1 MSHYINLFLQNP
13 LLELFNA
20 ADSPGTIQILL
31 QAGYMISSVLFILG
45 LKNLSSPATA
55 RKGNAMAALAMLF
68 GVVITLLDNQILGF
82 DLMIVGILIG
92 SLVGIVAAKKVEMTS
107 MPELVALF
115 NGFGGIASSLVAL
128 GEVARFYGQTLY
140 ETGQITASVW
150 GSFPIVGLSIL
161 IGTVTFSGSMVAF
174 GKLSGKISG
183 SAIIYKGQHILNA
196 LMLIGAIT
204 MVVLLCITPSNIIL
218 WIPIIVIALILG
230 VTFVI
235 PIGGA
240 DMPVVISLLNSLS
253 GVAASAAG
261 FVINNELL
269 IVAGALVGA
278 SGLILTNIMCKAMNR
293 SLFDVLFKTF
303 GQVPGAAGAST
314 DGGAPKNVRETTA
327 DDLAVLLAYSEK
339 VVIVPGYGLA
349 VAQGQHAIKEVSNIL
364 EAKGVKVSY
373 GIHPVAGRMPG
384 HMNVL
389 LAEADISYDLLFDMD
404 EINPEM
410 PTTDVVLVI
419 GANDV
424 VNPDAL
430 ENTASPIY
438 GMPIIN
444 VHEAK
449 QTIVFKRSM
458 SPGFA
463 GIDNPLFYKDN
474 NQMFF
479 GDAKKSLQNL
489 VKALGEV

>member
-1 MSHYINLFLQNP
+1 MSRFIYLFLQNP

-20 ADSPGTIQILL
+20 ANSPETIQILL

-68 GVVITLLDNQILGF
+68 GVVITLLDHQILGF
-82 DLMIVGILIG
+82 DLMIIGIIVG

-107 MPELVALF
+107 MPELVAVF

-128 GEVARFYGQTLY
+128 GEISKFYSQSLY
-140 ETGQITASVW
+140 ATGEITSSVW

-183 SAIIYKGQHILNA
+183 SAIIYTGQHFINA
-196 LMLIGAIT
+196 LMLTAAIAF
-204 MVVLLCITPSNIIL
+204 VIVLCITPSMISL

-253 GVAASAAG
+253 GIAASAAG

-293 SLFDVLFKTF
+293 TLFDVLFKTF
-303 GQVPGAAGAST
+303 GQVAGAAASS
-314 DGGAPKNVRETTA
+314 DGGAPKTVRETSA

-364 EAKGVKVSY
+364 EAKGVKVAY

-424 VNPDAL
+424 VNPDAI
-430 ENTASPIY
+430 ENSASPIY

-463 GIDNPLFYKDN
+463 GIDNPLFYKEN

>member
-1 MSHYINLFLQNP
+1 MHLLFLQNP
-13 LLELFNA
+13 LIELLGSGST
-20 ADSPGTIQILL
+20 DTLIKV
-31 QAGYMISSVLFILG
+31 GYMVASVLFILG
-45 LKNLSSPATA
+45 IKLLSSPATA
-55 RKGNAMAALAMLF
+55 RKGNQLSSLAMLL
-68 GVVITLLDNQILGF
+68 GVIITLFDQQVLGF
-82 DLMIVGILIG
+82 DLMIIGVILG
-92 SLVGIVAAKKVEMTS
+92 GLVGVIAAKKVEMTA

-115 NGFGGIASSLVAL
+115 NGFGGIASALVAM
-128 GEVARFYGQTLY
+128 GELSAFYANTLY
-140 ETGQITASVW
+140 ANGSVEASVL
-150 GSFPIVGLSIL
+150 GSFPIIGISVL
-161 IGTVTFSGSMVAF
+161 IGTLTFSGSLVAF
-174 GKLSGKISG
+174 GKLSGKITGKAITFSG
-183 SAIIYKGQHILNA
+183 LNA
-196 LMLIGAIT
+196 INAILLLVAFG
-204 MVVLLCITPSNIIL
+204 MVGYLSFAPNHIEL
-218 WIPIIVIALILG
+218 WIPILVISLLLG
-230 VTFVI
+230 VLFVI

-261 FVINNELL
+261 FVIDNQLL

-293 SLFDVLFKTF
+293 TLFDVLFKTF
-303 GQVPGAAGAST
+303 GQVAGAATG
-314 DGGAPKNVRETTA
+314 DDGAPKTVRETTA
-327 DDLAVLLAYSEK
+327 DDLAVLLAYSES

-349 VAQGQHAIKEVSNIL
+349 VAQGQHAIKEVSNLL
-364 EAKGVKVSY
+364 EAKGVSVKY

-404 EINPEM
+404 EINSEM
-410 PTTDVVLVI
+410 PTTDVVLII

-430 ENTASPIY
+430 DNPASPIH

-449 QTIVFKRSM
+449 QTVVFKRSLN
-458 SPGFA
+458 PGFA
-463 GIDNPLFYKDN
+463 GIDNPLFYREN

-489 VKALGEV
+489 VRALGEV